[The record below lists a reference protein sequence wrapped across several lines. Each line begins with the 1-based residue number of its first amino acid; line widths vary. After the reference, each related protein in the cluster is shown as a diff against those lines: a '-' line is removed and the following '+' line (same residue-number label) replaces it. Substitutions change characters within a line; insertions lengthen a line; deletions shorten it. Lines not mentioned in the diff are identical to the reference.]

1 MKAPRNAEPSKQR
14 GAKPGERRGGK
25 TPGIRDKATLL
36 REKIISQA
44 MMAATAAIGSAAI
57 RAMSPKDVMI
67 FTMQLA
73 ATQGWWFKAAEIAKE
88 VAPYVH
94 AKLANTVI
102 DDRRRKDAKEYSDD
116 ELEALGA
123 ETVLAEYT
131 NTAER
136 TEHPN

>member
-1 MKAPRNAEPSKQR
+1 MK
-14 GAKPGERRGGK
+14 
-25 TPGIRDKATLL
+25 
-36 REKIISQA
+36 
-44 MMAATAAIGSAAI
+44 AATAAIGNDAI

-94 AKLANTVI
+94 AKLANTTI
-102 DDRRRKDAKEYSDD
+102 DDRRRRDPHEYADD
-116 ELEALGA
+116 ELESIAA
-123 ETVLAEYT
+123 ENVLAEYT
-131 NTAER
+131 STADER